1 MPDRLPI
8 YRVVPQD
15 TSTQRLVALGEQIFG
30 LKEDFKLGETQDAK
44 SLRNG
49 KHVVELGN
57 ASGAVWAAD
66 ESQLW
71 KPSVKGTLPTKS
83 QALSSARAFL
93 KQNKLLPEL
102 RDPFT
107 LGKPLVGNTQYAL
120 SKGGK
125 RVNRPL
131 DVHVTFPVLVGS
143 IPVTGGGGNLK
154 VTIGPKGNVIGFN
167 GGWRTVTEAFEAK
180 AIPPSAAK
188 AQLKE
193 LTGGMKVVNATVSLA
208 YYAAPS
214 FAGQEFLYPVYV
226 CGGTGVFGKQ
236 RVPLRQILLAATDFG
251 PPIRFPEPQP
261 KRAKLARP
269 GSTMKEDGKPD
280 PSRIRRSL
288 ATTNATRPWEAG
300 TSWIGQ
306 SGGLAGSHD
315 NAKGFVDEWAA
326 AGWHVDFNWGDANAW
341 ESDWRRN
348 DDTWVDNADFVF
360 YTGHAS
366 MNGWVLSNPDDGW
379 LDFSE
384 VGAAPATPG
393 DLWGQSDLEWVVVTR
408 SSDTARSRTT
418 TRKKAASSR
427 STARAAARSST
438 RGSAAHARS
447 SRRRTALP
455 RPTGRR
461 CGSGRCGSASPAS
474 IPSTTTRGTTAPS
487 RPTRPRRPGSRRCGR
502 RVSRM
507 SSAARPAGRGSR
519 RHGCRRRRA
528 RSAPSRRAARRRR
541 RSGPG

>member
-30 LKEDFKLGETQDAK
+30 LKEDFKLGETPDAK

-49 KHVVELGN
+49 KHVVELAN

-71 KPSVKGTLPTKS
+71 KPSVKGTLPTRS
-83 QALSSARAFL
+83 QAQSAARAFL

-102 RDPFT
+102 RDPFA
-107 LGKPLVGNTQYAL
+107 LGKPIVASTQYAL
-120 SKGGK
+120 SKNGQ

-131 DVHVTFPVLVGS
+131 DVHVTFPLLAGS
-143 IPVTGGGGNLK
+143 IPVTGGGAGLT
-154 VTIGPKGNVIGFN
+154 VTIGPKGKVIGFN
-167 GGWRTVTEAFEAK
+167 GGWRTVTESFDAK

-188 AQLKE
+188 AQFKE
-193 LTGGMKVVNATVSLA
+193 LTGGMKVVNATVTLA

-226 CGGTGVFGKQ
+226 CGGTGVFGKH

-251 PPIRFPEPQP
+251 PPIRFPEPQA
-261 KRAKLARP
+261 KRAKTARP
-269 GSTMKEDGKPD
+269 GSTGKEDRKPD
-280 PSRIRRSL
+280 PTRIRRSL
-288 ATTNATRPWEAG
+288 ATAGTATRPWEAG

-326 AGWHVDFNWGDANAW
+326 AGWHIDFNWGDANAW

-360 YTGHAS
+360 YTGHAN
-366 MNGWVLSNPDDGW
+366 MNGWVLSSPDDGW

-384 VGAAPATPG
+384 VGAGPATPG
-393 DLWGQSDLEWVVVTR
+393 DLWGQSDLEWVVVAACGPLQDDVI
-408 SSDTARSRTT
+408 SAGGGDVLARWDGAFDGLHTLLGYGAIT
-418 TRKKAASSR
+418 NDNTDEGRKLAQYCKGG
-427 STARAAARSST
+427 STVIDSWFRCARE
-438 RGSAAHARS
+438 
-447 SRRRTALP
+447 
-455 RPTGRR
+455 
-461 CGSGRCGSASPAS
+461 
-474 IPSTTTRGTTAPS
+474 IQPSTNGA
-487 RPTRPRRPGSRRCGR
+487 
-502 RVSRM
+502 
-507 SSAARPAGRGSR
+507 
-519 RHGCRRRRA
+519 
-528 RSAPSRRAARRRR
+528 SAPDGPTVWVGAMWVGKPGVDPVNDHAWDYGSVSADPTSPTWLAAMWTTC
-541 RSGPG
+541 